1 MNENIT
7 NFFSFPELINE
18 VSARLVAIGV
28 LVLSSVVLFLLIDKN
43 NYVLIFLSILI
54 YGFLARVS
62 SGPKISP
69 LALFVTKLLVPRLNF
84 KEKLV
89 PGPPKRF
96 AQGIGLIFSL
106 STAITF
112 LINLNS
118 ISIILISTLIL
129 FAALEAF
136 MGFCA
141 GCKVF
146 KLLMNIGLIP
156 NDVCE
161 KCSNY
166 QF

>member
-18 VSARLVAIGV
+18 VAARLVAIGV
-28 LVLSSVVLFLLIDKN
+28 LALSSVVLYLLIDNN

-136 MGFCA
+136 IGFCA

-166 QF
+166 KF

>member
-18 VSARLVAIGV
+18 VAARLVAIGV

-106 STAITF
+106 FTTITF
-112 LINLNS
+112 VLSLNS
-118 ISIILISTLIL
+118 ISILLISVLIL

-136 MGFCA
+136 IGFCA

-166 QF
+166 KF

>member
-18 VSARLVAIGV
+18 VAARLVAIGV

-43 NYVLIFLSILI
+43 NYVLFFLSILI

-69 LALFVTKLLVPRLNF
+69 LALFVTKLIVPRLNF

-106 STAITF
+106 FTAITF
-112 LINLNS
+112 VVNLNS
-118 ISIILISTLIL
+118 ISIILISILIL

-136 MGFCA
+136 IGFCA

-161 KCSNY
+161 KWSNY

>member
-18 VSARLVAIGV
+18 VAARLVAIGV

-69 LALFVTKLLVPRLNF
+69 LALFVTKLIVPRLNF

-106 STAITF
+106 FTAITF
-112 LINLNS
+112 VVNLNS
-118 ISIILISTLIL
+118 ISILLISILIL

-136 MGFCA
+136 IGFCA

-166 QF
+166 KF